1 MKYLLSVLIFLIP
14 FTSFAEDW
22 VLLNNDFE
30 CTNDKNKSCYFNLYD
45 NDNDT
50 YLHAINLERHEFK
63 NLKLSLFIEYL
74 NSDELALKINGENY
88 SFKNN
93 YTKGGILESF
103 HEVTIKSKRD
113 DFDRLILRTNQNDY
127 MIKVWKNLE
136 RLEFYLYYKDEKF
149 IPTAKS

>member
-14 FTSFAEDW
+14 FTSFAEEW

-74 NSDELALKINGENY
+74 NSDELVDILDIILIVNSILGTINLSPLQFLAADLNENGLI
-88 SFKNN
+88 NVLDIIQLVN
-93 YTKGGILESF
+93 
-103 HEVTIKSKRD
+103 
-113 DFDRLILRTNQNDY
+113 LIL
-127 MIKVWKNLE
+127 
-136 RLEFYLYYKDEKF
+136 KF
-149 IPTAKS
+149 